1 MKYRRVTITRRV
13 YFNDQTTIFL
23 WPGWL
28 NMIVFFL
35 VSLTCVLFICIP
47 LHTYILYNDTSWRWL
62 PFQGDVI
69 IMMLMKKH
77 QIEVDNHHMRSIR
90 YIVLALV
97 PIIVANKNPTALFWQ
112 LRKRKYTH
120 IYLPISH

>member
-1 MKYRRVTITRRV
+1 
-13 YFNDQTTIFL
+13 
-23 WPGWL
+23 
-28 NMIVFFL
+28 MIGFL
-35 VSLTCVLFICIP
+35 VSLTCVFFAYLIYYMLF
-47 LHTYILYNDTSWRWL
+47 HYTSWRSL
-62 PFQGDVI
+62 PCQADVI

-112 LRKRKYTH
+112 LRKQKYTH
-120 IYLPISH
+120 IYLPIYIGSNESLVH